1 MTDLERLLKRK
12 DKVLCTCS
20 SCRLRTTCHPISNE
34 KIAGQFV
41 NKKQFDADRLADQ
54 IKELQLT
61 DDALVSATVTS
72 TDELCKDTVTTSRS
86 RQSQGHSPPASANV
100 QGESAKTGVESDH
113 QKGEPSVTHKAVH
126 NLKY

>member
-1 MTDLERLLKRK
+1 MADSERLLKRK

-20 SCRLRTTCHPISNE
+20 SSSCRLRTTHHPISNE

-41 NKKQFDADRLADQ
+41 NKKVFDAHRLADQ

-72 TDELCKDTVTTSRS
+72 NEHSKDTVTTSRS
-86 RQSQGHSPPASANV
+86 HQSQDHGPSFSIDVH
-100 QGESAKTGVESDH
+100 AKSGVESDH
-113 QKGEPSVTHKAVH
+113 QKGEPSGT
-126 NLKY
+126 LRLCIT